1 MKYTRLIIGI
11 AAILLTLWVIVGEQM
26 TAASANAVVNAPV
39 VTLRSPIAGEIELQ
53 GHALGGRLAQDELL
67 ATISDPRADSTRLND
82 LQFELDSVDAENTRL
97 QGEISALSK
106 SRDALAQRTAAF
118 TSARSEELEAELA
131 EAKVRVEL
139 LESGEADTAATA
151 LADAVQVEQSR
162 RPGEPNTR
170 DLALSHARERVQTL
184 QIALDALQSGV
195 FLGDGYNDAPFSEQR
210 RIQLDAEIAQL
221 GSARSEASARRAAL
235 ERRIARAR
243 QTIGL
248 NSRVELR
255 APSREM
261 LYWEVLQ
268 ADTVD
273 VQRGDPVLR
282 LVDCGQ
288 SIVTLSVTE
297 RVFNTLRVG
306 QDASFRFTGQS
317 KLYPATVGRLAGS
330 GARTVYA
337 NLAIA
342 PSEKHLERYD
352 VTLLVPDLNADAE
365 IGCAVGRT
373 GRAFFDGRP
382 LDLFRGWFD

>member
-82 LQFELDSVDAENTRL
+82 LQLELDSVDAENLRL
-97 QGEISALSK
+97 QSAIAALSK

-118 TSARSEELEAELA
+118 TDARSEELEAELA

-139 LESGEADTAATA
+139 LESGEADTAATG

-184 QIALDALQSGV
+184 QIALDALQRGV

-255 APSREM
+255 TPSTEM

-268 ADTVD
+268 ADTID

-297 RVFNTLRVG
+297 RVFNTLSVG

>member
-82 LQFELDSVDAENTRL
+82 LQLELDSVDAENLRL
-97 QGEISALSK
+97 QSEIAALSK

-118 TSARSEELEAELA
+118 TDARSEELEAELA

-139 LESGEADTAATA
+139 LESGEADTAATG

-184 QIALDALQSGV
+184 QIALAALQRGV

-255 APSREM
+255 TPSAEM

-268 ADTVD
+268 ADAID

-317 KLYPATVGRLAGS
+317 KLYPATIGRLAGS

>member
-82 LQFELDSVDAENTRL
+82 LQLELDTVDAENLRL
-97 QGEISALSK
+97 QSAIAALSK

-118 TSARSEELEAELA
+118 TDARSEELEAELA

-139 LESGEADTAATA
+139 LESGEADTAATG

-184 QIALDALQSGV
+184 QIALDALQRGV

-255 APSREM
+255 TPSTEM

-268 ADTVD
+268 ADTID

-297 RVFNTLRVG
+297 RVFNTLSVG